1 MFDELRDKIIG
12 IVTSRLTI
20 LTLCFIGLGAILI
33 YRCFDLQI
41 VHGEEYLEDFVLQIE
56 KTRDIASSRGSIYDR
71 NGNVLAYNELAYAVK
86 VEDVFESN
94 RYKNRNL
101 NDLVFRLIK
110 LIEKNGDSV
119 ITDFKIVVN
128 QDNEFAY
135 STEGNSRLRFLAD
148 VYGHASINGEDGLT
162 DEERMATPDQ
172 VMECL
177 SRSKGFAIGE
187 LEDPEDKNSPFVPGK
202 GYTKKEWL
210 QMVTIRYAMNLT
222 SFRKYIGTTV
232 ATNVSE
238 KTVAVLMENSEVL
251 PGVTIVEDTV
261 RRYVD
266 SKYFAHVLGYTGKV
280 SSEELTQLNE
290 EMAAMGVEDA
300 YNIND
305 VVGKSGIES
314 YLETTLHG
322 EKGYEKVIV
331 DNMGRVNAI
340 IEREEARAGQD
351 VYLTIDS
358 ELTKA
363 CYNLVEQALAGLV
376 SSKIINAKEYVPTA
390 TSSNSDIK
398 IPIYDVYFAMFNNS
412 IIDMDHM
419 AGEDAAETEQFVYG
433 QYLEYRESVYGKLTH
448 ELTEA
453 KTPYK
458 NLSREYQVYE
468 TNIVELLRK
477 NGVILTEAVDNTD
490 PTQIAWAT
498 DEVISLNEYLNY
510 CIAQNWIDVSKLDL
524 SDKYSDSG
532 EIYQKVLEYIIA
544 AVDSNTE
551 FQKRLYKYM
560 LLSDVISGKH
570 VCQIL
575 CEQGSVEISPEDR
588 SDLADGKITAYQFMM
603 NRIVNLDITPAQLA
617 LDPCNASVVIV
628 DPNNGDVLAMVSYPG
643 YDNNKMANSV
653 DAEYF
658 AKLNADKSNPQYNYA
673 TQSTAAPGSTF
684 KMVSAAAG
692 LMEGVITTNSRTN
705 CTGTFT
711 EITPQSPRCW
721 RRSGHGNEILSTA
734 IRDSC
739 NYYFYNVG
747 YQLATRSGVYNDAEG
762 LSVLEKYAEMFG
774 LTEKSGIEIAEALP
788 NVSTEDAVRSSIGQ
802 GTNSYTTVGLARY
815 LATVVNGG
823 TCYNLTLLDKITDAD
838 GTVLEEFEPDVRNVI
853 EFPEEYWNAVHTGM
867 RQVVQNK
874 KYFDGLAVHVAGKT
888 GTAEQIARRPN
899 HALFVGY
906 APYEQPEIAIVTRI
920 PFGYSSDYAAQVTRD
935 IVKYYYGL
943 AEEEDLITGT
953 ANAPVEGISNEL

>member
-1 MFDELRDKIIG
+1 M
-12 IVTSRLTI
+12 
-20 LTLCFIGLGAILI
+20 
-33 YRCFDLQI
+33 
-41 VHGEEYLEDFVLQIE
+41 
-56 KTRDIASSRGSIYDR
+56 
-71 NGNVLAYNELAYAVK
+71 
-86 VEDVFESN
+86 
-94 RYKNRNL
+94 
-101 NDLVFRLIK
+101 
-110 LIEKNGDSV
+110 
-119 ITDFKIVVN
+119 
-128 QDNEFAY
+128 
-135 STEGNSRLRFLAD
+135 
-148 VYGHASINGEDGLT
+148 
-162 DEERMATPDQ
+162 
-172 VMECL
+172 
-177 SRSKGFAIGE
+177 
-187 LEDPEDKNSPFVPGK
+187 
-202 GYTKKEWL
+202 
-210 QMVTIRYAMNLT
+210 
-222 SFRKYIGTTV
+222 
-232 ATNVSE
+232 
-238 KTVAVLMENSEVL
+238 
-251 PGVTIVEDTV
+251 
-261 RRYVD
+261 
-266 SKYFAHVLGYTGKV
+266 
-280 SSEELTQLNE
+280 
-290 EMAAMGVEDA
+290 
-300 YNIND
+300 
-305 VVGKSGIES
+305 
-314 YLETTLHG
+314 
-322 EKGYEKVIV
+322 
-331 DNMGRVNAI
+331 
-340 IEREEARAGQD
+340 
-351 VYLTIDS
+351 
-358 ELTKA
+358 
-363 CYNLVEQALAGLV
+363 
-376 SSKIINAKEYVPTA
+376 
-390 TSSNSDIK
+390 
-398 IPIYDVYFAMFNNS
+398 
-412 IIDMDHM
+412 
-419 AGEDAAETEQFVYG
+419 
-433 QYLEYRESVYGKLTH
+433 
-448 ELTEA
+448 
-453 KTPYK
+453 
-458 NLSREYQVYE
+458 
-468 TNIVELLRK
+468 
-477 NGVILTEAVDNTD
+477 
-490 PTQIAWAT
+490 
-498 DEVISLNEYLNY
+498 
-510 CIAQNWIDVSKLDL
+510 
-524 SDKYSDSG
+524 
-532 EIYQKVLEYIIA
+532 
-544 AVDSNTE
+544 
-551 FQKRLYKYM
+551 
-560 LLSDVISGKH
+560 
-570 VCQIL
+570 
-575 CEQGSVEISPEDR
+575 
-588 SDLADGKITAYQFMM
+588 
-603 NRIVNLDITPAQLA
+603 NLDITPAQLA